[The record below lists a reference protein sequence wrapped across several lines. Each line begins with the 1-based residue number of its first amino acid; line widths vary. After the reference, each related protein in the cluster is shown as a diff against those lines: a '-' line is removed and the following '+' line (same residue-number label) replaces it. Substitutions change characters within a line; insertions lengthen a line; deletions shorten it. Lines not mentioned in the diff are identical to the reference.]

1 MNRVV
6 FLFLS
11 ILLIGFPLT
20 IDNFDNENVNYLEL
34 AKNITNELIH
44 TVVKA
49 QVKNP
54 SEINFTNDQVALI
67 KIRLDELEA
76 IGTKFEN
83 NLIENYKSSIIQVNK
98 KINKNLAIYEY
109 EEFVN
114 KFDGIKGIYLNS
126 YDFLNSEKMSSIKA
140 IIDETVINT
149 LVIDVKTDNGH
160 LMYDSDVL
168 ESYEINNE
176 RVKFN
181 KESLKDLKNNHNIYL
196 IGRVVAFQDPLFA
209 KTYEESAVFDSKT
222 NSIFSKNGQYFLDPS
237 DQKSRNYVLNV
248 AIEACGLGFDEIQF
262 DYIRYPDTSHSNL
275 AYKEEST
282 FNNRTRNINS
292 FLDEATEILHG
303 EGCLVSADIFGYVLQ
318 TKSDNGIGQHLESIV
333 QSVDFISP
341 MVYPSHYSNG
351 SFGYQYPNKYP
362 YEVISAALNDGL
374 SRGIEIKQLR
384 PYLQGFWH
392 TTEDV
397 RLNIK
402 AAEDMGLDWIIWNN
416 SSMYDANY
424 FTKIES

>member
-6 FLFLS
+6 FIFLS
-11 ILLIGFPLT
+11 ILLIVSPLT
-20 IDNFDNENVNYLEL
+20 IENLENENVNYFVLV
-34 AKNITNELIH
+34 KNITTELIH

-54 SEINFTNDQVALI
+54 EEISFTNDQVALLKI
-67 KIRLDELEA
+67 KLDELEV
-76 IGTKFEN
+76 TDFEFES
-83 NLIENYKSSIIQVNK
+83 NLIQNYENSIIQINK
-98 KINKNLAIYEY
+98 ELNKNLAIYEY
-109 EEFVN
+109 REFVN
-114 KFDGIKGIYLNS
+114 EFGGIKGIYLNS
-126 YDFLNSEKMSSIKA
+126 YDFLNLDKMSSIKA
-140 IIDETVINT
+140 IIDKTVVNT
-149 LVIDVKTDNGH
+149 LVIDVKTDHGH
-160 LMYDSDVL
+160 LMYDSNL
-168 ESYEINNE
+168 QESYEINNE

-292 FLDEATEILHG
+292 FLDEATKTLHG

-362 YEVISAALNDGL
+362 YEVVSAALNDGL
-374 SRGIEIKQLR
+374 SRGVEMKQLR

-392 TTEDV
+392 TKEDV

-416 SSMYDANY
+416 SSMYDTNY

>member
-11 ILLIGFPLT
+11 ILLIVFPLT
-20 IDNFDNENVNYLEL
+20 IENLENENVNYLEL
-34 AKNITNELIH
+34 VKNITNELIH

-49 QVKNP
+49 QVKDP
-54 SEINFTNDQVALI
+54 AEINFTNDQITLLKI
-67 KIRLDELEA
+67 KSDELEVMD
-76 IGTKFEN
+76 TKFEN
-83 NLIENYKSSIIQVNK
+83 NLIENYESSIIRINK
-98 KINKNLAIYEY
+98 DINKNLAIYKY

-114 KFDGIKGIYLNS
+114 DFGGIKGIYLNS
-126 YDFLNSEKMSSIKA
+126 YDFLNLEKMTAIKA
-140 IIDETVINT
+140 IIDETVVNT
-149 LVIDVKTDNGH
+149 LVIDVKTDHGH
-160 LMYDSDVL
+160 LMYDSNVQ

-181 KESLKDLKNNHNIYL
+181 KTSLEELKTNHNLYL

-209 KTYEESAVFDSKT
+209 KTYEDSSVFNSKT

-237 DQKSRNYVLNV
+237 DQKSRNYILNI
-248 AIEACGLGFDEIQF
+248 AIEACHLGFDEIQF
-262 DYIRYPDTSHSNL
+262 DYIRYPDAVNNHL
-275 AYKEEST
+275 VYEEESN
-282 FNNRTRNINS
+282 FENRTRNINS
-292 FLDEATEILHG
+292 FLYEATKILHG

-318 TKSDNGIGQHLESIV
+318 SESDNGIGQHLETIV
-333 QSVDFISP
+333 KSVDFISP

-351 SFGYQYPNKYP
+351 SFGYKYPNKHP
-362 YEVISAALNDGL
+362 YEVVTAALSDGL
-374 SRGIEIKQLR
+374 YRGTKVEQLR

-392 TTEDV
+392 TSEDV

>member
-6 FLFLS
+6 FIFLS
-11 ILLIGFPLT
+11 ILLIVSPLT
-20 IDNFDNENVNYLEL
+20 IENLENENVNYFVLV
-34 AKNITNELIH
+34 KNITTELIH

-54 SEINFTNDQVALI
+54 EEISFTNDQVALLKI
-67 KIRLDELEA
+67 KLDELEV
-76 IGTKFEN
+76 TDFEFES
-83 NLIENYKSSIIQVNK
+83 NLIQNYENSIIQINK
-98 KINKNLAIYEY
+98 ELNKNLAIYEY
-109 EEFVN
+109 REFVN
-114 KFDGIKGIYLNS
+114 EFGGIKGIYLNS
-126 YDFLNSEKMSSIKA
+126 YDFLNLDKMSSIKA
-140 IIDETVINT
+140 IIDKTVVNT
-149 LVIDVKTDNGH
+149 LVIDVKTDHGH
-160 LMYDSDVL
+160 LMYDSNVQ

-292 FLDEATEILHG
+292 FLDEATETLHG

-362 YEVISAALNDGL
+362 YEVVSAALNDGL
-374 SRGIEIKQLR
+374 SRGVDIKQLR

-392 TTEDV
+392 TTDDV

-416 SSMYDANY
+416 SSMYDTNY

>member
-20 IDNFDNENVNYLEL
+20 INNFDNENVNYLEL
-34 AKNITNELIH
+34 VKNITNELIH

-54 SEINFTNDQVALI
+54 SEINFTNDQVALLKI
-67 KIRLDELEA
+67 KLDELKKTDLE
-76 IGTKFEN
+76 FEN
-83 NLIENYKSSIIQVNK
+83 NLMDNYKSSIIQVNK
-98 KINKNLAIYEY
+98 EINKNLAIYEY
-109 EEFVN
+109 GEFVN
-114 KFDGIKGIYLNS
+114 KFNGVKGIYLNS
-126 YDFLNSEKMSSIKA
+126 YDFLNSEKMSSIKT
-140 IIDETVINT
+140 IIDETVVNT
-149 LVIDVKTDNGH
+149 LVIDVKTDHGH
-160 LMYDSDVL
+160 LMYDSNVQ

-176 RVKFN
+176 RIKFS
-181 KESLKDLKNNHNIYL
+181 KESLKDLKTNHNIYL

-209 KTYEESAVFDSKT
+209 KTYEESSVFDSKT
-222 NSIFSKNGQYFLDPS
+222 NSIFSQNGQYFLDPS
-237 DQKSRNYVLNV
+237 DQKSRNYVLNI
-248 AIEACGLGFDEIQF
+248 AIEACRLGFDEIQF
-262 DYIRYPDTSHSNL
+262 DYIRYPDTVHSNL
-275 AYKEEST
+275 VYKEEST

-292 FLDEATEILHG
+292 FLDDATKILHG

-333 QSVDFISP
+333 KSVDFISP

>member
-20 IDNFDNENVNYLEL
+20 INNFDNENVNYLEL
-34 AKNITNELIH
+34 VKNITNELIH

-49 QVKNP
+49 QIKNP
-54 SEINFTNDQVALI
+54 SEINFTNDQVALLKI
-67 KIRLDELEA
+67 KLDELKKTDLE
-76 IGTKFEN
+76 FEN
-83 NLIENYKSSIIQVNK
+83 NLMDNYKSSIIQVNK
-98 KINKNLAIYEY
+98 EINKNLAIYEY
-109 EEFVN
+109 GEFVN
-114 KFDGIKGIYLNS
+114 KFNGVKGIYLNS
-126 YDFLNSEKMSSIKA
+126 YDFLNSEKMSSIKT
-140 IIDETVINT
+140 IIDETVVNT
-149 LVIDVKTDNGH
+149 LVIDVKTDHGH
-160 LMYDSDVL
+160 LMYDSNVQ

-176 RVKFN
+176 RIKFS
-181 KESLKDLKNNHNIYL
+181 KESLKDLKTNHNIYL

-209 KTYEESAVFDSKT
+209 KTYEESSVFDSKT
-222 NSIFSKNGQYFLDPS
+222 NSIFSQNGQYFLDPS

-248 AIEACGLGFDEIQF
+248 AIEACRLGFDEIQF
-262 DYIRYPDTSHSNL
+262 DYIRYPDTVHSNL
-275 AYKEEST
+275 VYKEEST

-292 FLDEATEILHG
+292 FLDDATKILHG

-333 QSVDFISP
+333 KSVDFISP

>member
-1 MNRVV
+1 MNRVF

-44 TVVKA
+44 TVAKA

-54 SEINFTNDQVALI
+54 SEMNFTNDQVALLKI
-67 KIRLDELEA
+67 KLDELEA
-76 IGTKFEN
+76 IGIKFEN

-98 KINKNLAIYEY
+98 EVNKNLAIYEY
-109 EEFVN
+109 GEFVN

-140 IIDETVINT
+140 IIDQTVVNT

-160 LMYDSDVL
+160 LMYDSNVQ

-176 RVKFN
+176 RIKFN

-209 KTYEESAVFDSKT
+209 KTYEESSVFNSKT

-248 AIEACGLGFDEIQF
+248 AIEACELGFDEIQF

-275 AYKEEST
+275 VYKEEST

-292 FLDEATEILHG
+292 FLDEAKEILHG

-333 QSVDFISP
+333 KSVDFISP

-374 SRGIEIKQLR
+374 TRGIEMRQLR

>member
-6 FLFLS
+6 FLLLS
-11 ILLIGFPLT
+11 ILLIVFPIT
-20 IDNFDNENVNYLEL
+20 FENFENENIDYLEL
-34 AKNITNELIH
+34 VKNITSELIH

-49 QVKNP
+49 EVKNP
-54 SEINFTNDQVALI
+54 SDINFTNDQMILLKI
-67 KIRLDELEA
+67 KLNELEV
-76 IGTKFEN
+76 TDLKFEN
-83 NLIENYKSSIIQVNK
+83 NLIQNYENSIIRINK
-98 KINKNLAIYEY
+98 DLNKNLAIYEY
-109 EEFVN
+109 REFVN
-114 KFDGIKGIYLNS
+114 EFGGIKGIYLNS
-126 YDFLNSEKMSSIKA
+126 YDFLNLEKMSSIKT
-140 IIDETVINT
+140 IVDETVVNT
-149 LVIDVKTDNGH
+149 LVIDVKTDHGH
-160 LMYDSDVL
+160 LMYESNVQ

-181 KESLKDLKNNHNIYL
+181 KASLKELKTNHNIYL

-209 KTYEESAVFDSKT
+209 KTYEESSVFNSKT

-248 AIEACGLGFDEIQF
+248 AIEACRLGFDEIQF
-262 DYIRYPDTSHSNL
+262 DYIRYPDTIHKNL
-275 AYKEEST
+275 VYEEEST

-318 TKSDNGIGQHLESIV
+318 TRSDNGIGQHLETIV
-333 QSVDFISP
+333 KSVDFISP

-362 YEVISAALNDGL
+362 YEVVSAALNDGL

-416 SSMYDANY
+416 SSMYDTNY

>member
-6 FLFLS
+6 FIFLS
-11 ILLIGFPLT
+11 ILLIVFPLT
-20 IDNFDNENVNYLEL
+20 IENLENENVNYFEL
-34 AKNITNELIH
+34 VKNITTELIH

-54 SEINFTNDQVALI
+54 EEISFTNDQVALLKI
-67 KIRLDELEA
+67 KLDELEV
-76 IGTKFEN
+76 TDFEFES
-83 NLIENYKSSIIQVNK
+83 NLIQNYENSIIQINK
-98 KINKNLAIYEY
+98 ELNKNLAIYEY
-109 EEFVN
+109 REFVN
-114 KFDGIKGIYLNS
+114 EFGGIKGIYLNS
-126 YDFLNSEKMSSIKA
+126 YDFLNLDKMSSIKA
-140 IIDETVINT
+140 IIDKTVVNT
-149 LVIDVKTDNGH
+149 LVIDVKTDHGH
-160 LMYDSDVL
+160 LMYDSNVQ

-292 FLDEATEILHG
+292 FLDEATKTLHG

-416 SSMYDANY
+416 SSMYDTNY

>member
-209 KTYEESAVFDSKT
+209 KTYEKSAVFDSKT

-282 FNNRTRNINS
+282 FNNRTHNINS

>member
-11 ILLIGFPLT
+11 ILLIGFPLN

-34 AKNITNELIH
+34 AKNITSELIH
-44 TVVKA
+44 NIVNA

-54 SEINFTNDQVALI
+54 SEINFTNDQEALLKI
-67 KIRLDELEA
+67 KLDELEA
-76 IGTKFEN
+76 IGTKDEN
-83 NLIENYKSSIIQVNK
+83 NLIENYTSSIIQVNK
-98 KINKNLAIYEY
+98 EINKNLAIYKY
-109 EEFVN
+109 GEFVN
-114 KFDGIKGIYLNS
+114 KFDGVKGIYLNG
-126 YDFLNSEKMSSIKA
+126 YDFLNSGKMSSIKA
-140 IIDETVINT
+140 IIDETVVNT

-160 LMYDSDVL
+160 LMYDSNVQ
-168 ESYEINNE
+168 ESYEINSE

-181 KESLKDLKNNHNIYL
+181 KESLRDLKNNHNIYL

-262 DYIRYPDTSHSNL
+262 DYIRYPDTSHGNL

-292 FLDEATEILHG
+292 FLDEATEVLHG

-351 SFGYQYPNKYP
+351 SFGYQYPNEYP

-397 RLNIK
+397 KLNIK

-416 SSMYDANY
+416 SSTYDANY

>member
-11 ILLIGFPLT
+11 ILLIGFPLN
-20 IDNFDNENVNYLEL
+20 IDNFDNENVNYLKL
-34 AKNITNELIH
+34 AKNITSELIH
-44 TVVKA
+44 NVVNA

-54 SEINFTNDQVALI
+54 SEINFTNDQVALLKI
-67 KIRLDELEA
+67 KLDELEA
-76 IGTKFEN
+76 IGTKDEN
-83 NLIENYKSSIIQVNK
+83 NLIENYTSSIIQVNK
-98 KINKNLAIYEY
+98 EINKNLAIYEY
-109 EEFVN
+109 REFVN
-114 KFDGIKGIYLNS
+114 KFDGVKGIYLNG
-126 YDFLNSEKMSSIKA
+126 YDFLNSGKMSSIKA
-140 IIDETVINT
+140 IIDETVVNT

-160 LMYDSDVL
+160 LMYDSNVQ
-168 ESYEINNE
+168 ESYEINSE

-181 KESLKDLKNNHNIYL
+181 KESLRDLKDNHNIYL

-237 DQKSRNYVLNV
+237 DQKSRNYVLNI

-292 FLDEATEILHG
+292 FLDEATEVLHG

-351 SFGYQYPNKYP
+351 SFGYQYPNEYP

-402 AAEDMGLDWIIWNN
+402 AAEDLGLDWIIWNN

>member
-6 FLFLS
+6 FIFLS
-11 ILLIGFPLT
+11 ILLIVFPLT
-20 IDNFDNENVNYLEL
+20 IENFENENINYLEL
-34 AKNITNELIH
+34 VKNIKTELIH

-54 SEINFTNDQVALI
+54 DEISLTNDQAALLKI
-67 KIRLDELEA
+67 KLDELEVA
-76 IGTKFEN
+76 DLEFQN
-83 NLIENYKSSIIQVNK
+83 NLIKSYENSIIQINKEVNK
-98 KINKNLAIYEY
+98 KLAIYKY
-109 EEFVN
+109 REFVN
-114 KFDGIKGIYLNS
+114 EFGGIKGIYLNS
-126 YDFLNSEKMSSIKA
+126 YDFLNSEKMSSIKT
-140 IIDETVINT
+140 IIDETVVNT
-149 LVIDVKTDNGH
+149 LVIDVKTDHGH
-160 LMYDSDVL
+160 LMYDSNVQ
-168 ESYEINNE
+168 ESYEVNIE

-181 KESLKDLKNNHNIYL
+181 KASLVDLKTNHNLYL

-209 KTYEESAVFDSKT
+209 KTYEESSVFNSKT

-237 DQKSRNYVLNV
+237 DQKSRNYILNI
-248 AIEACGLGFDEIQF
+248 AIEACHLGFDEIQF
-262 DYIRYPDTSHSNL
+262 DYIRYPDAVNNHL
-275 AYKEEST
+275 VYEEESN
-282 FNNRTRNINS
+282 FENRTRNINS
-292 FLDEATEILHG
+292 FLYEATKILHG

-318 TKSDNGIGQHLESIV
+318 SESDNGIGQHLETIV
-333 QSVDFISP
+333 KSVDFISP

-351 SFGYQYPNKYP
+351 SFGYKYPNKHP
-362 YEVISAALNDGL
+362 YEVVTAALSDGL
-374 SRGIEIKQLR
+374 YRGTKVEQLR

-392 TTEDV
+392 TSEDV

>member
-282 FNNRTRNINS
+282 FNNRTHNINS

>member
-362 YEVISAALNDGL
+362 YEVISAALNDGI

-416 SSMYDANY
+416 SSVYDANY

>member
-20 IDNFDNENVNYLEL
+20 IDNFDNENVNYFEL
-34 AKNITNELIH
+34 AKNITSELIH

-49 QVKNP
+49 QVKKP
-54 SEINFTNDQVALI
+54 SEINFTNDQIALLKI
-67 KIRLDELEA
+67 KIDELEA

>member
-282 FNNRTRNINS
+282 FNNRTHNINS

-362 YEVISAALNDGL
+362 YEVISAALNEGL

-416 SSMYDANY
+416 SSMYDENY

>member
-6 FLFLS
+6 FIFLS
-11 ILLIGFPLT
+11 ILLIVFPLT
-20 IDNFDNENVNYLEL
+20 IENFENENVNYFEL
-34 AKNITNELIH
+34 VKNITTELIH

-54 SEINFTNDQVALI
+54 EEINFTNDQVALLKI
-67 KIRLDELEA
+67 KLDELEV
-76 IGTKFEN
+76 TDLEFES
-83 NLIENYKSSIIQVNK
+83 NLIQNYESSIIQ
-98 KINKNLAIYEY
+98 INKELNRNLAIYEY
-109 EEFVN
+109 REFVN
-114 KFDGIKGIYLNS
+114 KFGGIKGIYLNS
-126 YDFLNSEKMSSIKA
+126 YDFLNLEKMSSIKA
-140 IIDETVINT
+140 IIDETVVNT
-149 LVIDVKTDNGH
+149 LVIDVKTDHGH
-160 LMYDSDVL
+160 LMYDSNVQ

-181 KESLKDLKNNHNIYL
+181 KTSIEELKTSHNLYL

-209 KTYEESAVFDSKT
+209 KTYEESSVFNSKT

-237 DQKSRNYVLNV
+237 DQKSRNYILNI
-248 AIEACGLGFDEIQF
+248 AIEACHLGFDEIQF
-262 DYIRYPDTSHSNL
+262 DYIRYPDAVNNHL
-275 AYKEEST
+275 VYEEESN
-282 FNNRTRNINS
+282 FENRTRNINS
-292 FLDEATEILHG
+292 FLYEATKILHG

-318 TKSDNGIGQHLESIV
+318 SESDNGIGQHLETIV
-333 QSVDFISP
+333 KSVDFISP

-351 SFGYQYPNKYP
+351 SFGYKYPNKHP
-362 YEVISAALNDGL
+362 YEVVTAALSDGL
-374 SRGIEIKQLR
+374 YRGTKVEQLR

-392 TTEDV
+392 NSEDV

>member
-6 FLFLS
+6 FIFLS
-11 ILLIGFPLT
+11 ILLIVFPLT
-20 IDNFDNENVNYLEL
+20 IENLENENVNYFVLV
-34 AKNITNELIH
+34 KNITTELIH

-54 SEINFTNDQVALI
+54 EEISFTNDQVALLKI
-67 KIRLDELEA
+67 KLDELEV
-76 IGTKFEN
+76 TDFEFES
-83 NLIENYKSSIIQVNK
+83 NLIQNYENSIIQINK
-98 KINKNLAIYEY
+98 ELNKNLAIYEY
-109 EEFVN
+109 REFVN
-114 KFDGIKGIYLNS
+114 EFGGIKGIYLNS
-126 YDFLNSEKMSSIKA
+126 YDFLNLDKMSSIKA
-140 IIDETVINT
+140 IIDETVVNT
-149 LVIDVKTDNGH
+149 LVIDVKTDHGH
-160 LMYDSDVL
+160 LMYDSNVQ

-292 FLDEATEILHG
+292 FLDEATETLHG

-362 YEVISAALNDGL
+362 YEVVSAALNDGL
-374 SRGIEIKQLR
+374 SRGVEMKQLR

-392 TTEDV
+392 TKEDV

-416 SSMYDANY
+416 SSMYDTNY

>member
-6 FLFLS
+6 FLLLS
-11 ILLIGFPLT
+11 ILLIVFPIT
-20 IDNFDNENVNYLEL
+20 FENFENENIDYLEL
-34 AKNITNELIH
+34 VKNITSELIH

-49 QVKNP
+49 EVKN
-54 SEINFTNDQVALI
+54 SSDINFTNDQMILLKI
-67 KIRLDELEA
+67 KLNELEV
-76 IGTKFEN
+76 TDLKFEN
-83 NLIENYKSSIIQVNK
+83 NLIQNYENSIIRINK
-98 KINKNLAIYEY
+98 DLNKNLAIYEY
-109 EEFVN
+109 REFVN
-114 KFDGIKGIYLNS
+114 EFGGIKGIYLNS
-126 YDFLNSEKMSSIKA
+126 YDFLNLEKMSSIKT
-140 IIDETVINT
+140 IVDETVVNT
-149 LVIDVKTDNGH
+149 LVIDVKTDHGH
-160 LMYDSDVL
+160 LMYESNVQ

-181 KESLKDLKNNHNIYL
+181 KASLKELKTNHNIYL

-209 KTYEESAVFDSKT
+209 KTYEESSVFNSKT

-248 AIEACGLGFDEIQF
+248 AIEACRLGFDEIQF
-262 DYIRYPDTSHSNL
+262 DYIRYPDTIHKNL
-275 AYKEEST
+275 VYEEEST

-318 TKSDNGIGQHLESIV
+318 TRSDNGIGQHLETIV
-333 QSVDFISP
+333 KSVDFISP

-362 YEVISAALNDGL
+362 YEVVSAALNDGL
-374 SRGIEIKQLR
+374 SRGVEMKQLR

-392 TTEDV
+392 TKEDV

-416 SSMYDANY
+416 SSMYDADY

>member
-20 IDNFDNENVNYLEL
+20 INNFDNENVNYLEL
-34 AKNITNELIH
+34 VKNITNELIH

-49 QVKNP
+49 QIKNP
-54 SEINFTNDQVALI
+54 SEIKFTNDQVALLKI
-67 KIRLDELEA
+67 KLDELEA
-76 IGTKFEN
+76 IGTKVEN
-83 NLIENYKSSIIQVNK
+83 NLIENYTSSIIQVNK
-98 KINKNLAIYEY
+98 EINKNLAIYEFG
-109 EEFVN
+109 EFVN
-114 KFDGIKGIYLNS
+114 KFDGVKGIYLNG
-126 YDFLNSEKMSSIKA
+126 YDFLNSGKMSSIKA

-160 LMYDSDVL
+160 LMYDSDVQ

-292 FLDEATEILHG
+292 FLDEATETLHG

-362 YEVISAALNDGL
+362 YEVVSAALNDGL
-374 SRGIEIKQLR
+374 SRGVEMKQLR

-392 TTEDV
+392 TKEDV

-416 SSMYDANY
+416 SSMYDTNY

>member
-1 MNRVV
+1 
-6 FLFLS
+6 
-11 ILLIGFPLT
+11 
-20 IDNFDNENVNYLEL
+20 
-34 AKNITNELIH
+34 
-44 TVVKA
+44 
-49 QVKNP
+49 
-54 SEINFTNDQVALI
+54 
-67 KIRLDELEA
+67 
-76 IGTKFEN
+76 
-83 NLIENYKSSIIQVNK
+83 
-98 KINKNLAIYEY
+98 
-109 EEFVN
+109 
-114 KFDGIKGIYLNS
+114 
-126 YDFLNSEKMSSIKA
+126 
-140 IIDETVINT
+140 
-149 LVIDVKTDNGH
+149 
-160 LMYDSDVL
+160 
-168 ESYEINNE
+168 
-176 RVKFN
+176 
-181 KESLKDLKNNHNIYL
+181 
-196 IGRVVAFQDPLFA
+196 VAFQDPLFA

-292 FLDEATEILHG
+292 FLGEATEILHG

-402 AAEDMGLDWIIWNN
+402 AAEDLGLDWIIWNN

>member
-292 FLDEATEILHG
+292 FLDEATETLHG

>member
-6 FLFLS
+6 FIFLS
-11 ILLIGFPLT
+11 ILLIVSPLT
-20 IDNFDNENVNYLEL
+20 IENLENENVNYFVLV
-34 AKNITNELIH
+34 KNITTELIH

-54 SEINFTNDQVALI
+54 EEISFTNDQVALLKI
-67 KIRLDELEA
+67 KLDELEV
-76 IGTKFEN
+76 TDFEFES
-83 NLIENYKSSIIQVNK
+83 NLIQNYENSIIQINK
-98 KINKNLAIYEY
+98 ELNKNLAIYEY
-109 EEFVN
+109 REFVN
-114 KFDGIKGIYLNS
+114 EFGGIKGIYLNS
-126 YDFLNSEKMSSIKA
+126 YDFLNLDKMSSIKA
-140 IIDETVINT
+140 IIDETVVNT
-149 LVIDVKTDNGH
+149 LVIDVKTDHGH
-160 LMYDSDVL
+160 LMYDSNL
-168 ESYEINNE
+168 QESYEINNE

-292 FLDEATEILHG
+292 FLDEATETLHG

-362 YEVISAALNDGL
+362 YEVVSAALNDGL

-416 SSMYDANY
+416 SSMYDTNY